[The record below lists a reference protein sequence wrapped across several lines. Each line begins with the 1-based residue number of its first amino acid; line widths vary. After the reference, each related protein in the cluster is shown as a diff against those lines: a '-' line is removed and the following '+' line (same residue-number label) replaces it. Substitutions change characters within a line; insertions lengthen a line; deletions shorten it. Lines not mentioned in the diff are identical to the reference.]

1 MSKTR
6 AEIEAEIAR
15 LRARLDHV
23 EIDPAFTPTELVRWD
38 PSLLGAVLHI
48 KHERKFHPN
57 AFNKIMTIESGTA
70 ASPSVDSMY
79 ASSLLSKIRIEPT
92 NPPSPYQ
99 PGSAPACKYTPTTL
113 AQACDRAIST
123 ENTGILTK
131 KGIHSVYDE
140 LIERQVERHTLTRR
154 CVTTNNFTDIATLP
168 LAFQLLRK
176 EAGVAAHAAWTH
188 GPGGVFDLKCTD
200 LGITVRQKAANG
212 SGQPNLLLPLANPER
227 PLLDQIFVAASTR
240 IGDTDVILDKYPLS
254 TLYNEWKRDK
264 AAAPDEVWM
273 CGTRTRPKVP
283 PPRRTEL
290 DVAKA
295 QIAELQAQTR
305 LLMAER
311 ATDREADQA
320 RAAELSK
327 QNGRLR
333 DALHVAVHTPNLMGF
348 VPATATAVASTN
360 ATALT
365 NATASADPV

>member
-38 PSLLGAVLHI
+38 PSLLGTVLHI
-48 KHERKFHPN
+48 QRERKFHPN

-79 ASSLLSKIRIEPT
+79 ASSLLSRIRIEPT
-92 NPPSPYQ
+92 NPPSPFQ

-140 LIERQVERHTLTRR
+140 LIERQVEHHTLTRR
-154 CVTTNNFTDIATLP
+154 YGTTNNFTDIATLP

-176 EAGVAAHAAWTH
+176 EAGVAAHVAWTH

-212 SGQPNLLLPLANPER
+212 SGQPNLLLPLANPDR
-227 PLLDQIFVAASTR
+227 PLLDQIFVATSTR
-240 IGDTDVILDKYPLS
+240 IHDTDIVVDKYPLS

-264 AAAPDEVWM
+264 EAAR
-273 CGTRTRPKVP
+273 GRLP

-295 QIAELQAQTR
+295 QIAELQAQMR
-305 LLMAER
+305 LLMA
-311 ATDREADQA
+311 DREADQA

-348 VPATATAVASTN
+348 VPATATAAASTN

-365 NATASADPV
+365 NATAAADPV